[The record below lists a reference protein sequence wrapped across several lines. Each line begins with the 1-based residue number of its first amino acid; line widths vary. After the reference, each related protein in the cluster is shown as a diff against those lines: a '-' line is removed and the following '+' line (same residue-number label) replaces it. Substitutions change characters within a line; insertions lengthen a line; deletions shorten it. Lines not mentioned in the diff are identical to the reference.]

1 MEDIISHYK
10 ARKEIFIMPKL
21 TNPILAWLICLKNII
36 KVLTFRNTIIIIQ
49 LVVYRKEEK
58 SVSPRTGR
66 PKSKNP
72 KNVDV
77 KVRFDEESN
86 NRLLQYCKEH
96 EITKTEA
103 IRKAVDLLIRNEKE

>member
-1 MEDIISHYK
+1 MK
-10 ARKEIFIMPKL
+10 
-21 TNPILAWLICLKNII
+21 
-36 KVLTFRNTIIIIQ
+36 
-49 LVVYRKEEK
+49 
-58 SVSPRTGR
+58 VSPRIGR

-96 EITKTEA
+96 DITKTEA
-103 IRKAVDLLIRNEKE
+103 IRKSVDLLIRSEKK